1 VFADMNQIN
10 LICLGV
16 RNIQASLAFY
26 RDGLDFETSV
36 KENSPNIVFFNNNG
50 TKLELFPLE
59 QLQKDIGADNPP
71 ELSTG
76 GFPGFTLAYNAKT
89 EQEVDYVIEK
99 AARAGA
105 TIIKQPQ
112 RVDWGGYS
120 GYFTDPDGY
129 YWEVAFSEHWKFDEN
144 NMLIID

>member
-1 VFADMNQIN
+1 MNQIN

-16 RNIQASLAFY
+16 RNMQASLAFY

-59 QLQKDIGADNPP
+59 QLQKDIGGDKPP
-71 ELSTG
+71 ALSTG

>member
-16 RNIQASLAFY
+16 RNMEASLAFY

-36 KENSPNIVFFNNNG
+36 KENAPNIVFFNNNG

-59 QLQKDIGADNPP
+59 QLQKDIGGDNPP
-71 ELSTG
+71 ALSTG

-129 YWEVAFSEHWKFDEN
+129 YWEVAFSEHWKFDKN

>member
-1 VFADMNQIN
+1 MNQIN